1 MTALDYSVRMLRIAA
16 AAADKQKA
24 SDIIAIDVSDA
35 LGITDA
41 FLLASATSARHMN
54 AIAEEIEKQLA
65 LQGNAKPREREGVGD
80 ESWILLDYGDFV
92 IHVMTEESREFYA
105 LEGLWKDCPIIDLGM
120 NG

>member
-1 MTALDYSVRMLRIAA
+1 MILKNLEEKMTALDYSVRMLRIAA
-16 AAADKQKA
+16 AAADEQKA

-65 LQGNAKPREREGVGD
+65 LQGNAEPREREGVGD
-80 ESWILLDYGDFV
+80 ESWSHFCV
-92 IHVMTEESREFYA
+92 A
-105 LEGLWKDCPIIDLGM
+105 LAYTLKDQVVCYSFSTSS
-120 NG
+120 